1 MRVRFS
7 PKVSY
12 SVIIRAWKEGDASY
26 LNIPINLLVCSSVLL
41 VSLLG
46 EYIMAKATQTVVA
59 PVQSAIGSAV
69 DMVAG
74 RSLVEAQAALE
85 DIFDVTAEAE
95 KLMEK
100 GEAARDVADAN
111 LLDWLTVWESVDGKP
126 VKQRQP
132 RVDALG
138 EAVLK
143 EGKPVMVF
151 VPIAY
156 PEYLQVRS
164 WAIAK
169 YFDKGAPT
177 TDAAERQ
184 WERQTNRLRA
194 LGWQSP
200 KAKTADAERMAAKRA
215 AEAAK
220 FAAKSDGEL
229 IDQKADL
236 IAKGDVKSM
245 REATAIA
252 KEIERR
258 EKPEQDQMQA
268 DIKVIYDALKKR
280 AAEWAKS
287 GSAEGLERLTA
298 ASLALG

>member
-1 MRVRFS
+1 
-7 PKVSY
+7 
-12 SVIIRAWKEGDASY
+12 
-26 LNIPINLLVCSSVLL
+26 
-41 VSLLG
+41 
-46 EYIMAKATQTVVA
+46 MANKATQTVVA

-69 DMVAG
+69 EMVAG

-85 DIFDVTAEAE
+85 DIFSVTAEAE

-100 GEAARDVADAN
+100 GESARDVADAN
-111 LLDWLTVWESVDGKP
+111 LLDWLTVWETVDGKQ

-143 EGKPVMVF
+143 DNKPVTVF

-177 TDAAERQ
+177 PDAAERQ

-220 FAAKSDGEL
+220 FAGKGDGEL
-229 IDQKADL
+229 LELKAEL
-236 IAKGDVKSM
+236 VAKGDTKSM
-245 REATAIA
+245 TQATAMQ

-258 EKPEQDQMQA
+258 AKPEQAQLQA
-268 DIKVIYDALKKR
+268 DIKVLHDTLKKR
-280 AAEWAKS
+280 AAEWAKA
-287 GSAEGLERLTA
+287 GSVEGLEALTA
-298 ASLALG
+298 ALNALG